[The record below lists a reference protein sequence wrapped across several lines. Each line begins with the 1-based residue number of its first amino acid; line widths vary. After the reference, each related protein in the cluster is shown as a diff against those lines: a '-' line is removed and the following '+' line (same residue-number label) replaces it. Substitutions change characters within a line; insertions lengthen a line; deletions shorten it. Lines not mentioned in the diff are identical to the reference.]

1 MPNGKKYQL
10 DEFEAKIYKYIMS
23 FNESAEDFAWVLTRV
38 EREILEGKLQVRKDL
53 IEIII
58 GTLPEAKKK
67 AILEHVY
74 IEKASAMMDIGE
86 RVLYGKDFRKSK
98 GIDSFVFYNKFYN
111 KAAGI
116 IIRDTMASDGLGYL
130 DNVVKY
136 LGPDKKLFDE
146 VVSKEFELSVDDHA
160 WSIVKNKSERIAGLH
175 SAMFIDEED
184 KDIMV
189 EADKRGN
196 TTNYQFYFRPTPDEY
211 AEKYI
216 NADKENREKL
226 FEEMRGYGREA
237 QELLKD
243 FEPYIKKLP
252 VKFVERLK
260 TLATLANDANMR
272 IIDISKAAYHDNGD
286 KINFAGYREQLLK
299 IDPAIKPI
307 VEKAMAYSNKVGN
320 AIINHVKNGDFMF
333 NTKIQDMKMAVKL
346 VEDNK
351 GKDKDLEKIKRDN
364 EEKINAF
371 LKRKN
376 EKEEKAKEEDQKRQ
390 QKLDEEKSKRK
401 LSDIILLDEP
411 APDKVLPKGRLEA
424 AEISDYFK
432 YLELALEK
440 TDFEESVK
448 LVKFI
453 YKTTNIFE
461 EYDEFN
467 DFRNMI
473 DDIIESNESFNKTK
487 PEWIKSLREIM
498 EKCNDKGFSKIIY
511 LRSFNEILA
520 RVPHDI
526 KEKDNKHAINVGEGA
541 QKPERLS
548 FAEGVLGYLNEAIIN
563 ANNAFKRPVQE
574 VNGEKETIL
583 RILSGLEKKLREDIP
598 ALKNTGDFPAP
609 DYNEIESEGVQ
620 VYLKKLD
627 NFLLSHLKEE
637 NDFKRLKAVESY
649 YDIEKKNLGTVAYIN
664 RTMFNFVDMLFYEE
678 SDRTLDMKKYVVDK
692 FRGQLVKNGVDLSS
706 SVRDIDN
713 IIELELW
720 CSDAVAAIS
729 NAIETGLADEEK
741 IFEILED
748 YNDDKTF
755 DYKTVR
761 RKGYDAN
768 KWKKEPLIQF
778 EYKHVY
784 DEDTWTKE
792 EIKATEDIHNN
803 TYLHKTLKIEEFL
816 SKKDENLIGR
826 ALFDAGYDK
835 EMTRWMACK
844 KILIYA
850 MGVHNKSLDDI
861 SKMSAEEKAEMGRLF
876 AKDVSSHPFNSAKMR
891 DLSGD
896 AVEENALW
904 YGKMYGDFYKH
915 LYKEEMILNEAKYAD
930 KLNPLPDFSGSKL
943 YGISTII
950 NEIDSDDLVL
960 LNSKEASKVD
970 NFNVHGIDRLSGFKE
985 GFDFAMG
992 KGGYDK
998 AVAYK
1003 KQIVELSNLYYR
1015 MTAPEYNHLVHFIC
1029 KLIVQYEIEPKIAG
1043 VDFKTDDEET
1053 KKKIEELS
1061 ENIARANK
1069 ILESDG
1075 FKDLLKTIRYD
1086 KRDSKDILFDV
1097 DDAKYCLNNN
1107 LHDLKWIKQD
1117 FGMDYNGERYQA
1129 VLGFIAKNI
1138 PGTPEIVKLYAQLPL
1153 GLKDEI
1159 IQKAVD
1165 GGYPQDIKA
1174 ETRAGKEK
1182 KNIQDEQERERARIA
1197 EEERQRKE
1205 AERKAEEIRKRDERI
1220 NALEKDLIPKRVE
1233 LLNNRINEYE
1243 KLVKENAPQ
1252 KSINSKTAQLCN
1264 QKKLYFAERRE
1275 LRHLICDRDFAND
1288 PDRLTYE
1295 KSLAT
1300 VIEIRDLRKAIVEA
1314 KDFFKA
1320 HDYPGKILTL
1330 SGDEYTA
1337 LSNLRRTDYF
1347 YQERERIYK
1356 TCLEEVLKSKGV
1368 DINDPNADDTKVTVE
1383 EIMAQKELLF
1393 KDSQYSVFDESDM
1406 RIEMEDRLI
1415 KENETAREI
1424 SEMLD
1429 NLYNYKNDLDGSNKY
1444 KNTDRPRMP
1453 KKFSPGAIDDEMMP
1467 ANMRDMQAAA
1477 ALRKGIDVKGKD
1489 AADYETTYET
1499 ASIFLDQLLKIAV
1512 HKDYLVKLF
1521 NADEA
1526 QINDELKTSFTK
1538 KDDASRKTAN
1548 NMHMD
1553 SYKAVTYMTQFF
1565 PHYAENGPRYYA
1577 KYVIPD
1583 LLRNLTEQYRRAK
1596 NEGTKKAMLDFYKAI
1611 DGACFDF
1618 VADNI
1623 QKFASAHPLNDIE
1636 KEMYTL
1642 PDPGHGGIYVHDS
1655 RLLQNI
1661 VYYNQMAPENCDTFE
1676 SAILK
1681 LITALNN
1688 ENDGERFRWD
1698 DIEKEI
1704 IYQFAG
1710 KRFKDVDL
1718 TNFDPETLIND
1729 PDKVKL
1735 LEEMKQKC
1743 LDYYVIDEDPEE
1755 IVKNDYVEED
1765 EVPDLDEKS
1774 LSKEELKQLQLEK
1787 RRKELQKEVDEF
1799 NYKMQKAYDDMRS
1812 IASDI
1817 SYTVVD
1823 LEKYEDGRDYK
1834 IPKYNDD
1841 KRIRTVELYDKIFGD
1856 YKKVMDFKKYKFNY
1870 KFDFYPNENKKES
1883 FESGVDFE
1891 SCFRIYDTR
1900 KKLKL
1905 RPEEFINQYC
1915 GITAPIGADDERKF
1929 VIMYALT
1936 EPNSRYKV
1944 TFTPLKARILEEKR
1958 GKNTVL
1964 STNVFIDEEFEVP
1977 TFRDDAFLQHRRQAR
1992 YKEDLA
1998 YTTYERSFKMKRLGT
2013 EKELKDLLA
2022 TLYGN
2027 DAEYHHPHD
2036 IRSLFFAWICNRPDI
2051 EDLEDFYT
2059 DLRLDSPRVQT
2070 LVDEFKADVMKYRF
2084 DWSKGY
2090 YAKIIGG
2097 ALKRVRSIKMQ
2108 SYYTKLTAGAA
2119 ERMIRDYD
2127 STLQGAVKLLGTVI
2141 PYDRNSSDFRTFIGL
2156 LEKEYGQKN
2165 VWQHADQV
2173 NFIYECYKN
2182 VINPDLSLK
2191 ERVLNFVVVDSLR
2204 KPFLGKNW
2212 NQEIFDAEKVRAEM
2226 KLVDV
2231 DALELSDEDCELILN
2246 KGLKE
2251 LDKEKHDSLVV
2262 DIANVVKSAI
2272 PLVNEAPKID
2282 RPFKIKPVVQ
2292 GDKSVKDEVPVK
2304 HSEPVKR
2311 PKDLGEIG
2319 KFNNK
2324 VYECINKIIST
2335 DFNKLF
2341 AENNM
2346 MLPDAFKLK
2355 NPSKLTKKDLK
2366 MTDAMFDL
2374 IFGDLVELQKTFPKE
2389 FLDSFNI
2396 YSKLKD
2402 KQSVKNKVKDE
2413 LVRLKSEDVNNVK
2426 YVNSLTRVQ
2435 ILRALFDDKLM
2446 IGFTPKLY
2454 SEDNLGAT
2462 EINSNCRLFINRKF
2476 GIKRPV
2482 QVTFKNKIEKLNKE
2496 NHDSIFELKTN
2507 KFEMYKKNF
2516 ALEVLTMEDLRS
2528 AEKEF
2533 NRLFGGEIDNDHIEP
2548 HKFKSYFVAENS
2560 QEVAVWDKCVDIRNA
2575 FKDKVQSNDPALSN
2589 MDKELR
2595 SYFVGDAK
2603 ISKKQESAFNGMIVK
2618 AYILHALGKENTVI
2632 KVKNDYLGDKE
2643 VSLNTH
2649 KRNERQQAT
2658 YERDE
2663 KIFNYK
2669 IEADERI
2676 KQDNGRFGTLSVAR
2690 QFSYDSIFNNPDE
2703 AIKQFKQ
2710 LGFNNGENAS
2720 GFYILYC
2727 LGVLKISVED
2737 LVKATPEKKKEYGD
2751 RFIKDFNE
2759 HKFNKEF
2766 WKHTYKGRFKE
2777 NLKWYGD
2784 FILRALEQ
2792 INKENLKMPSGNAFK
2807 NVEAAEKYVASKN
2820 WVMTLVN
2827 DALKSISSK
2836 NLLEVDS
2843 DMEYM
2848 FDDSKSRKTTFKN
2861 CRVSLSKALPLNKVF
2876 DGMLNP
2882 AYSIR
2887 FHAYQKLVG
2896 ETEVSCLTRNT
2907 SVIDKKS
2914 LHYEYNEENTEIIKS
2929 INTLN
2934 TITALDWDSII
2945 AVEEKMKDFTEDEIN
2960 LIMNNSFIALAAKK
2974 PNLVLKVMDTL
2985 VDEEKDLFRNLKQA
2999 KTLLNNIA
3007 TTQEDKIKHLTGVLA
3022 TMTFGDNDPEMLYS
3036 LRVCSVENTY
3046 HENLKYENTKPED
3059 LAEAERVFNEI
3070 FGENVD
3076 LDAFVTLNKNTTMS
3090 AEVDEV
3096 FANIDKGNNISDE
3109 VRLRFKKAYILHSI
3123 VRNGATY
3130 GVGDNRGVISAA
3142 VKSEKRRTL
3151 ERKYKND
3158 LADIQLKEN
3167 TAKERVK
3174 NESVAPYESVISNIN
3189 NRDLSEIYL
3198 LKINRPNKLDA
3209 EMNVGDFM
3217 SMSEAELDKC
3227 DKLFDKIFGELIKQ
3241 QKPLYEQYTGR
3252 KKSDFYQ
3259 DLFYPGNGEYDFLKL
3274 VDEDGNFSEDGVT
3287 AENYEIFKKA
3297 SVLHALAMNGG
3308 RLDIHRYSKELTDVK
3323 TNKIVVT
3330 RDLNQKT
3337 LTKPNISE
3345 EVQPQMDVLLQN
3357 DSNMDTARNTIKNN
3371 LVRLTGRHFKED
3383 FDPNYMWEGLDNPPT
3398 GSDKDMAKNCMVIY
3412 CMAKAF
3418 DKEATLDD
3426 LNNLNTYITSRDFN
3440 NDITN
3445 LKKNV
3450 VFKAVKKEAANPV
3463 KMMEEWTQ
3471 VAMDSDKIRSEY
3483 EKDLSSFMDARDTLA
3498 DFVLQG
3504 FVIEVVPEEDVEN
3517 NEINTI
3523 VNKGMQEKDYI
3534 DVNDNG
3540 MERLNRV
3547 DADVSMDKANVVDPE
3562 KLKERMDALIAEEDA
3577 AKTINE
3583 RYQRLTSIITAQI
3596 LSDKSNI
3603 KLIQGFVTGHF
3614 DLMTV
3619 TEKTIDYLKKNK
3631 VLGENGDNFNKDELN
3646 RKLAD
3651 GTFKN
3656 NVIKDVMGKEKTS
3669 QREKQYGKK
3678 SEIEDEAGK
3687 DNLIINPMKK

>member
-1 MPNGKKYQL
+1 MPNGKKIKL

-23 FNESAEDFAWVLTRV
+23 FNESAEDFAWVMTRV
-38 EREILEGKLQVRKDL
+38 EKEILEGKLQVRKDL
-53 IEIII
+53 LEIII

-67 AILEHVY
+67 AILKHVY
-74 IEKASAMMDIGE
+74 IEKANAMMDIGK
-86 RVLYGKDFRKSK
+86 RVLSGKELSKSK
-98 GIDSFVFYNKFYN
+98 GIESFVSYDKFYN

-116 IIRDTMASDGLGYL
+116 IIRDTMASDALGYI

-136 LGPDKKLFDE
+136 LGPDKKLYDE
-146 VVSKEFELSVDDHA
+146 VVSQKFELSVDDYA
-160 WSIVKNKSERIAGLH
+160 WSSVKSSSERIAGLH

-184 KDIMV
+184 NDIMV

-196 TTNYQFYFRPTPDEY
+196 TTYYQFYFRPTPDEY
-211 AEKYI
+211 AEKYL

-252 VKFVERLK
+252 VKFVDRLK
-260 TLATLANDANMR
+260 TLATLADDANMR
-272 IIDISKAAYHDNGD
+272 IYDISKAAYHDNGD

-307 VEKAMAYSNKVGN
+307 VEKAMDYSNKVGN

-333 NTKIQDMKMAVKL
+333 NTKIQDMKRAVKL

-351 GKDKDLEKIKRDN
+351 GKDKDLEKTKRDN

-371 LKRKN
+371 LKRKK

-440 TDFEESVK
+440 TDFDESVK

-453 YKTTNIFE
+453 FRTTNIFE

-473 DDIIESNESFNKTK
+473 YDIIESNESFNKTK

-498 EKCNDKGFSKIIY
+498 EKCNDKGFSKIIF

-526 KEKDNKHAINVGEGA
+526 IINDDKHAINVGEGA
-541 QKPERLS
+541 HKPERLS
-548 FAEGVLGYLNEAIIN
+548 FAEGVLGYINEAIIN
-563 ANNAFKRPVQE
+563 ANNTFKRPVQE
-574 VNGEKETIL
+574 VNGEKDTIL

-598 ALKNTGDFPAP
+598 ALKNVGDFPAP

-627 NFLLSHLKEE
+627 TFLLSHLKEE

-649 YDIEKKNLGTVAYIN
+649 YGVEKKNLGTVAYIN
-664 RTMFNFVDMLFYEE
+664 RTMFNFVNMLFLEE
-678 SDRTLDMKKYVVDK
+678 ADRTLDMKKYVVDK
-692 FRGQLVKNGVDLSS
+692 FREQLVKNGVDLSS

-748 YNDDKTF
+748 YNDDNTF
-755 DYKTVR
+755 DYKTVK
-761 RKGYDAN
+761 RKGYDEKN
-768 KWKKEPLIQF
+768 WKKEPLIQF

-904 YGKMYGDFYKH
+904 YGKMYGDFYKR

-998 AVAYK
+998 AVEYK

-1075 FKDLLKTIRYD
+1075 FKDLLKTIKYD

-1097 DDAKYCLNNN
+1097 DEAEDCLNNN
-1107 LHDLKWIKQD
+1107 LHDLKWIQQD
-1117 FGMDYNGERYQA
+1117 FSMNYTGDQYQA

-1174 ETRAGKEK
+1174 ETKAGKEK

-1233 LLNNRINEYE
+1233 LINQRLNEYE

-1252 KSINSKTAQLCN
+1252 KSINAKSAQLFN
-1264 QKKLYFAERRE
+1264 QRKIYFAERRE
-1275 LRHLICDRDFAND
+1275 LRHLICDRDFGND

-1300 VIEIRDLRKAIVEA
+1300 VIEIRDLRKATVEA
-1314 KDFFKA
+1314 KEFFKT
-1320 HDYPGKILTL
+1320 HNYPGKILTL

-1337 LSNLRRTDYF
+1337 LSNLRGTDYF

-1356 TCLEEVLKSKGV
+1356 TCLEAVLKNKGV
-1368 DINDPNADDTKVTVE
+1368 DINDPKADDTKVTVE

-1489 AADYETTYET
+1489 AADFETTYET
-1499 ASIFLDQLLKIAV
+1499 SSIFLDQLLKIAV

-1526 QINDELKTSFTK
+1526 KINDELKTSFTK

-1565 PHYAENGPRYYA
+1565 PHYADNGPKYYA
-1577 KYVIPD
+1577 NYVIPD

-1596 NEGTKKAMLDFYKAI
+1596 NEGTKKAMLDFYKSI

-1676 SAILK
+1676 GAILK

-1698 DIEKEI
+1698 DVEKEI

-1729 PDKVKL
+1729 PDSVKL
-1735 LEEMKQKC
+1735 LEEMKKKC
-1743 LDYYVIDEDPEE
+1743 LSYYVIDEDPEE

-1774 LSKEELKQLQLEK
+1774 LSKEELKQVQLEK
-1787 RRKELQKEVDEF
+1787 RREELQKEVDDF

-1817 SYTVVD
+1817 SYTVTN
-1823 LEKYEDGRDYK
+1823 LENYEDGRDYK
-1834 IPKYNDD
+1834 IPNYRDN
-1841 KRIRTVELYDKIFGD
+1841 KRIQTVELYDKIFGD
-1856 YKKVMDFKKYKFNY
+1856 YKKVMDFKKYKYRY
-1870 KFDFYPNENKKES
+1870 KFDFYPNKNKKDV
-1883 FESGVDFE
+1883 FESDVDFE
-1891 SCFRIYDTR
+1891 SCFHIYDTR
-1900 KKLKL
+1900 RKLKL
-1905 RPEEFINQYC
+1905 RPEEFVNQYC
-1915 GITAPIGADDERKF
+1915 GITSPIGIDDERKF

-1958 GKNTVL
+1958 GNNTVL

-1998 YTTYERSFKMKRLGT
+1998 YTTYERSFKMEKLGT
-2013 EKELKDLLA
+2013 EKEQKDLLA

-2059 DLRLDSPRVQT
+2059 ELRLDRPRVQT

-2108 SYYTKLTAGAA
+2108 SSYSDLTAGAA
-2119 ERMIRDYD
+2119 ERMIKDYD

-2141 PYDRNSSDFRTFIGL
+2141 PYDRNSKDFRTFIEL

-2173 NFIYECYKN
+2173 NFIYECYRN

-2212 NQEIFDAEKVRAEM
+2212 DQEIFDAEKVRAEM

-2231 DALELSDEDCELILN
+2231 DALELSDKDCELILD
-2246 KGLKE
+2246 KGLRYLE
-2251 LDKEKHDSLVV
+2251 KEKHDSLVV
-2262 DIANVVKSAI
+2262 DIANVVKSATT
-2272 PLVNEAPKID
+2272 LVKEAPNID
-2282 RPFKIKPVVQ
+2282 RPLKIKTVVQ

-2304 HSEPVKR
+2304 HREPVKR
-2311 PKDLGEIG
+2311 PKDLDEIG

-2341 AENNM
+2341 AENNIK
-2346 MLPDAFKLK
+2346 LPDELKLK

-2402 KQSVKNKVKDE
+2402 KKSVKEKVKDE

-2426 YVNSLTRVQ
+2426 YVNSLTRAQ

-2462 EINSNCRLFINRKF
+2462 EINSNCRLFINGKF

-2548 HKFKSYFVAENS
+2548 HKFKSYFVVENG

-2669 IEADERI
+2669 IEADERF

-2690 QFSYDSIFNNPDE
+2690 QFSYDNIFNNPDE

-2710 LGFNNGENAS
+2710 LGFKNGENAS

-2727 LGVLKISVED
+2727 LGVLKISIED
-2737 LVKATPEKKKEYGD
+2737 LVKATPEKKKEYGES
-2751 RFIKDFNE
+2751 FIKDFNE

-2766 WKHTYKGRFKE
+2766 WKNTNIGRFKD

-2827 DALKSISSK
+2827 DALKSISSN
-2836 NLLEVDS
+2836 NLLEADKN
-2843 DMEYM
+2843 MEYL
-2848 FDDSKSRKTTFKN
+2848 FDDSDNRKNKFKN

-2934 TITALDWDSII
+2934 TITALDWNSII
-2945 AVEEKMKDFTEDEIN
+2945 AAEEKMKDFTEDEIN
-2960 LIMNNSFIALAAKK
+2960 LIMNNSFTVLAAKK

-2985 VDEEKDLFRNLKQA
+2985 VDEEKDLFRNLKQV
-2999 KTLLNNIA
+2999 KTFLNSIA
-3007 TTQEDKIKHLTGVLA
+3007 TTQEDKIKHLTGLLA

-3036 LRVCSVENTY
+3036 LRICSVENTY
-3046 HENLKYENTKPED
+3046 HENLKYENVKPED

-3076 LDAFVTLNKNTTMS
+3076 LNAFITLNKDTTMS
-3090 AEVDEV
+3090 AEVDEI

-3109 VRLRFKKAYILHSI
+3109 VRFRFKKAYILHSI

-3130 GVGDNRGVISAA
+3130 GVGENRGQIKAPEKSEERRRQERNYERDYKERIENDNRVIKKVEDDSIALFNKEFA
-3142 VKSEKRRTL
+3142 EIVKL
-3151 ERKYKND
+3151 
-3158 LADIQLKEN
+3158 
-3167 TAKERVK
+3167 
-3174 NESVAPYESVISNIN
+3174 
-3189 NRDLSEIYL
+3189 DLSEIYL
-3198 LKINRPNKLDA
+3198 LKINSSDKLD
-3209 EMNVGDFM
+3209 EGMNVEDFLDM
-3217 SMSEAELDKC
+3217 DEDELDKC
-3227 DKLFDKIFGELIKQ
+3227 DKLFDKIFGNLIKQ
-3241 QKPLYEQYTGR
+3241 QKPLYDRYQGP
-3252 KKSDFYQ
+3252 KKHDFYQ
-3259 DLFYPGNGEYDFLKL
+3259 DLFWPGVEDHDYLKL
-3274 VDEDGNFSEDGVT
+3274 VNDDGSI
-3287 AENYEIFKKA
+3287 AENGVNEDNYEKFQKA
-3297 SVLHALAMNGG
+3297 SILHAFAKNDGK
-3308 RLDIHRYSKELTDVK
+3308 LDINCFYEQMTDIKTKKVEVK
-3323 TNKIVVT
+3323 KKGNA
-3330 RDLNQKT
+3330 NS
-3337 LTKPNISE
+3337 LTKPVVSENVRKQMAALVQDENNRANIR
-3345 EVQPQMDVLLQN
+3345 
-3357 DSNMDTARNTIKNN
+3357 ATIKSS
-3371 LVRLTGRHFKED
+3371 LESVTGRRFKD
-3383 FDPNYMWEGLDNPPT
+3383 VIDPKRIWDCLNNPAT
-3398 GSDKDMAKNCMVIY
+3398 GSEKDMAKNFMAIHY
-3412 CMAKAF
+3412 MAKTF
-3418 DKEATLDD
+3418 DKDVSLED
-3426 LNNLNTYITSRDFN
+3426 LNRLNDYINSNDFK

-3445 LKKNV
+3445 LKNNL
-3450 VFKAVKKEAANPV
+3450 VFKAVKKETANW
-3463 KMMEEWTQ
+3463 KDMLKEWHQ
-3471 VAMDSDKIRSEY
+3471 VTLDSDNIRLEY
-3483 EKDLSSFMDARDTLA
+3483 AEELSRYVNARATLA
-3498 DFVLQG
+3498 DFVTEG
-3504 FVIEVVPEEDVEN
+3504 FLIEVAANKAPKGMEQMLEN
-3517 NEINTI
+3517 EFNDEHDGDNGIEHL
-3523 VNKGMQEKDYI
+3523 NKGML
-3534 DVNDNG
+3534 DNS
-3540 MERLNRV
+3540 L
-3547 DADVSMDKANVVDPE
+3547 DKIVVD
-3562 KLKERMDALIAEEDA
+3562 KDLQKRMDDLIAEEKA
-3577 AKTINE
+3577 NQVVNE
-3583 RYQRLTSIITAQI
+3583 RYQRLATIITAQI
-3596 LSDKSNI
+3596 LSDINNI

-3619 TEKTIDYLKKNK
+3619 NDKTIDYLKKNN
-3631 VLGENGDNFNKDELN
+3631 VLGKDGMKFDKADLN

-3651 GTFKN
+3651 GTFKK
-3656 NVIKDVMGKEKTS
+3656 NVIKDVMNKEKTADRS
-3669 QREKQYGKK
+3669 KLFGKK
-3678 SEIEDEAGK
+3678 AEVEVK
-3687 DNLIINPMKK
+3687 NDNIINNIKM